1 MKRIL
6 SIVALMTVVYSAS
19 AQQLYT
25 SSLYE
30 MQSLLHNPGT
40 AGLFQDNM
48 IGASYRSQWSGISGS
63 PRTAMVFGSYN
74 LKKENAG
81 ISGYLFTDKTG
92 PTSRTGLSASF
103 AKHLKMKDGSVW
115 SVGIEARALQ
125 FGIDRAKLS
134 ATLGAD
140 PALGNAENRFK
151 FDAGLGVAYQ
161 KNNLRLGA
169 SVSQLVQSKL
179 GFYNGTTTLAE
190 EARLYRHYYFH
201 GSYSWNVD
209 ESTEITPNF
218 LVIYLPNAP
227 TEIQGGVK
235 VEHKDLFWW
244 GLSFRAKQSAII
256 SAGVNIQQ
264 RLNLGYSFDIYRT
277 PLSLF
282 DAGANAH
289 ELMLRL
295 KLKK

>member
-6 SIVALMTVVYSAS
+6 SIVALITVVYSAS

-81 ISGYLFTDKTG
+81 ISGYLFTDQTG

-227 TEIQGGVK
+227 TEIQAGVK
-235 VEHKDLFWW
+235 VEHKELFWW

>member
-1 MKRIL
+1 
-6 SIVALMTVVYSAS
+6 
-19 AQQLYT
+19 
-25 SSLYE
+25 
-30 MQSLLHNPGT
+30 
-40 AGLFQDNM
+40 
-48 IGASYRSQWSGISGS
+48 
-63 PRTAMVFGSYN
+63 MVFGSYN

-81 ISGYLFTDKTG
+81 ISGYLFTDQTG

-103 AKHLKMKDGSVW
+103 AKYLKMKDGSVW

-179 GFYNGTTTLAE
+179 GFYNGTATLAE
-190 EARLYRHYYFH
+190 ETRLYRHYYFH

-256 SAGVNIQQ
+256 SAGVNIQK
-264 RLNLGYSFDIYRT
+264 RFSFGYSFDIYRT

-282 DAGANAH
+282 DSGSNAH

-295 KLKK
+295 LLKK

>member
-1 MKRIL
+1 MKRLLFISL
-6 SIVALMTVVYSAS
+6 SLIFIIDSS
-19 AQQLYT
+19 GQQLNT

-48 IGASYRSQWSGISGS
+48 VGASYRSQWTGISGS

-103 AKHLKMKDGSVW
+103 AKHLKMQDGSVW
-115 SVGIEARALQ
+115 TVGIEARALQ

-161 KNNLRLGA
+161 KNNLRLGT

-179 GFYNGTTTLAE
+179 GFYNGTTTLSE

-201 GSYSWNVD
+201 GSYSWKVD

-244 GLSFRAKQSAII
+244 GLGFRTKQSAIL

-282 DAGANAH
+282 DGGANAH

-295 KLKK
+295 QIKK

>member
-6 SIVALMTVVYSAS
+6 SIVALITVVYSAS

-81 ISGYLFTDKTG
+81 ISGYLFTDQTG

-244 GLSFRAKQSAII
+244 GLSFRAKQSAIL
-256 SAGVNIQQ
+256 SAGVHIQK
-264 RLNLGYSFDIYRT
+264 RFSFGYSFDIYRT

-282 DAGANAH
+282 DSGSNAH

-295 KLKK
+295 LLKK

>member
-6 SIVALMTVVYSAS
+6 SIVALITVVYSAS

-81 ISGYLFTDKTG
+81 ISGYLFTDQTG

-235 VEHKDLFWW
+235 VEHKELFWW
-244 GLSFRAKQSAII
+244 GLSFRAKQSAIL

>member
-6 SIVALMTVVYSAS
+6 SIVALITVVYSAS

-81 ISGYLFTDKTG
+81 ISGYLFTDQTG

-235 VEHKDLFWW
+235 VEHKELFWW

>member
-1 MKRIL
+1 MKRFLSLFIL
-6 SIVALMTVVYSAS
+6 LQLVVNTQ
-19 AQQLYT
+19 AQQLHT

-30 MQSLLHNPGT
+30 MQSLLHNAGT
-40 AGLFQDNM
+40 AGLFQDNL

-63 PRTAMVFGSYN
+63 PRTALVFGSYN

-81 ISGYLFTDKTG
+81 IAGYLFTDQTG

-125 FGIDRAKLS
+125 FAIDRAKLS
-134 ATLGAD
+134 ATLGSD
-140 PALGNAENRFK
+140 PALGNADTRMK

-169 SVSQLVQSKL
+169 SVSQLAQTKL
-179 GFYNGTTTLAE
+179 GFYNGTVTLSE

-201 GSYSWNVD
+201 GSYGWKVD
-209 ESTEITPNF
+209 ETTEITPNF
-218 LVIYLPNAP
+218 LLIYLPNAP
-227 TEIQGGVK
+227 TEFQGGIR

-244 GLSFRAKQSAII
+244 GLSFRSKQSVIL
-256 SAGVNIQQ
+256 SAGVDIQQ

-282 DAGANAH
+282 DAGSNAH

>member
-1 MKRIL
+1 
-6 SIVALMTVVYSAS
+6 
-19 AQQLYT
+19 
-25 SSLYE
+25 

-81 ISGYLFTDKTG
+81 ISGYLFTDQTG

-235 VEHKDLFWW
+235 VEHKELFWW
-244 GLSFRAKQSAII
+244 GLSFRAKQSAIL
-256 SAGVNIQQ
+256 SAGVHIQK
-264 RLNLGYSFDIYRT
+264 RFSFGYSFDIYRT

-282 DAGANAH
+282 DSGSNAH

-295 KLKK
+295 LLKK

>member
-6 SIVALMTVVYSAS
+6 SIVALITVVYSAS

-81 ISGYLFTDKTG
+81 ISGYLFTDQTG

-190 EARLYRHYYFH
+190 EARVYRHYYFH

>member
-1 MKRIL
+1 MKRL
-6 SIVALMTVVYSAS
+6 LLVGLNLMAFIVSNS
-19 AQQLYT
+19 QQLQT

>member
-6 SIVALMTVVYSAS
+6 SIVATLFIVHTSS

-30 MQSLLHNPGT
+30 MQSLLHNAAT

-48 IGASYRSQWSGISGS
+48 IGASYRTQWSGISGS

-81 ISGYLFTDKTG
+81 IGGYLFRDQTG
-92 PTSRTGLSASF
+92 PTSRTGISASF

-115 SVGIEARALQ
+115 SVGIEARGLQ
-125 FGIDRAKLS
+125 FAIDRAKLS

-140 PALGNAENRFK
+140 PALGNADNRFK
-151 FDAGLGVAYQ
+151 FDAGLGIAYQ
-161 KNNLRLGA
+161 KDNLRLGA

-190 EARLYRHYYFH
+190 EARLYRHYYLH
-201 GSYSWNVD
+201 GSYSWSVD
-209 ESTEITPNF
+209 ESTDITPNF

-244 GLSFRAKQSAII
+244 GLSFRAKQSVIL
-256 SAGVNIQQ
+256 SAGVNIQD
-264 RLNLGYSFDIYRT
+264 RLNLGYSFDVYRT

>member
-1 MKRIL
+1 MKRLLLVGINL
-6 SIVALMTVVYSAS
+6 MVFIVSNS
-19 AQQLYT
+19 QQLQT

-81 ISGYLFTDKTG
+81 ISGYLFTDQTG

-134 ATLGAD
+134 ATLGTD

-235 VEHKDLFWW
+235 VEHKELFWW

>member
-6 SIVALMTVVYSAS
+6 SIVALITVVYSAS

-81 ISGYLFTDKTG
+81 ISGYLFTDQTG

-227 TEIQGGVK
+227 NEIQGGVK
-235 VEHKDLFWW
+235 VEHKELFWW
-244 GLSFRAKQSAII
+244 GLSFRAKQSAIL
-256 SAGVNIQQ
+256 SAGVHIQK
-264 RLNLGYSFDIYRT
+264 RFSFGYSFDIYRT

-282 DAGANAH
+282 DSGSNAH

-295 KLKK
+295 LLKK

>member
-6 SIVALMTVVYSAS
+6 SIVALITVVYSAS

-81 ISGYLFTDKTG
+81 ISGYLFTDQTG

-235 VEHKDLFWW
+235 VEHKELFWW
-244 GLSFRAKQSAII
+244 GLSFRAKQSAIL
-256 SAGVNIQQ
+256 SAGVHIQQ

>member
-1 MKRIL
+1 MKRTLVISIL
-6 SIVALMTVVYSAS
+6 LFAASSIR
-19 AQQLYT
+19 AQQLHT

-40 AGLFQDNM
+40 AGLFQDNL
-48 IGASYRSQWSGISGS
+48 IGTSYRSQWSGISGS
-63 PRTAMVFGSYN
+63 PRTALVFGSYD

-81 ISGYLFTDKTG
+81 IGGYLFSDKTG

-103 AKHLKMKDGSVW
+103 AKHLKMKDGSIW

-134 ATLGAD
+134 ATLGSD
-140 PALGNAENRFK
+140 PALGNADTRFK
-151 FDAGLGVAYQ
+151 FDAGLGLAYQ

-179 GFYNGTTTLAE
+179 GFYNGTMTLSE

-201 GSYSWNVD
+201 GSYSWTPD
-209 ESTEITPNF
+209 AATEITPSF
-218 LVIYLPNAP
+218 LFIYLPNAP
-227 TEIQGGVK
+227 LEFQGGFR
-235 VEHKDLFWW
+235 VEHNDLFWW
-244 GLSFRAKQSAII
+244 GLSFRARQSFIL
-256 SAGVNIQQ
+256 SAGVNLQK
-264 RLNLGYSFDIYRT
+264 RFSLGYSFDVYRT

-295 KLKK
+295 RLKK

>member
-1 MKRIL
+1 MKRFL
-6 SIVALMTVVYSAS
+6 SIAS
-19 AQQLYT
+19 FLAVISTAQSQQLNT

-30 MQSLLHNPGT
+30 MQSLLHNAGT
-40 AGLFQDNM
+40 AGLFQDNL

-63 PRTAMVFGSYN
+63 PRTALVFGSYN

-81 ISGYLFTDKTG
+81 LSGYLFTDKTG

-103 AKHLKMKDGSVW
+103 AKHLKMKDGSIW

-125 FGIDRAKLS
+125 FAIDRAKLS

-140 PALGNAENRFK
+140 PALGNADNRFK

-161 KNNLRLGA
+161 KNGLRLGA

-179 GFYNGTTTLAE
+179 GFYNGTTTLSE

-235 VEHKDLFWW
+235 VEHRDLFWW
-244 GLSFRAKQSAII
+244 GLSFRSKQSVIL

>member
-6 SIVALMTVVYSAS
+6 SIVALITVVYSAS

-81 ISGYLFTDKTG
+81 ISGYLFTDQTG

-140 PALGNAENRFK
+140 PAPGNAENRFK

-256 SAGVNIQQ
+256 SAGVNIQK
-264 RLNLGYSFDIYRT
+264 RFSFGYSFDIYRT

-282 DAGANAH
+282 DSGANAH

-295 KLKK
+295 LLKK